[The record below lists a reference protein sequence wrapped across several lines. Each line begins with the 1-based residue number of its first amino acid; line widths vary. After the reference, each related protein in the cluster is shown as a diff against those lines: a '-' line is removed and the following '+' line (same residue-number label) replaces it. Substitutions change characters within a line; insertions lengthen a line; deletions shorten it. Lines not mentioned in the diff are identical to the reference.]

1 MMVAGASDAETKQ
14 RDGMKCVGANDIQ
27 IVMKTLSGNAEDV
40 ESEAPHLQCNYLDG
54 SDIKSPSRAA
64 GDVAVE
70 SSFSNPSVTDKPSG
84 STEKTFSKSSIS
96 LTSTGGKTK
105 SCEFDTPSS
114 LVFTQTSTHKGLSNE
129 VGENNCFLNVA
140 IQTLWHLGPFRCEIQ
155 RMIANKTSPTS
166 SENELMEALCD
177 LFTQYEHTE
186 LSTLPPT
193 ELRKVLSGL
202 FDHCGL
208 GKIAD
213 ANETLQAMLEK
224 IHMECSPENP
234 CLAHTVFGGLL
245 LEQATCRSCGM
256 TSEPKM
262 RNNFM
267 HYVYASEL
275 IKAHTRHTSRPATS
289 VQRSR
294 FGGLLHES
302 LGSNSRSCP
311 SNDRD
316 HYEGSVHMDDSVGQ
330 ITPNPILQHCSDNV
344 SNKLQIETTCNGGD
358 TNCTSHS
365 HSQRSSPLRSRAV
378 SVSSHVKEECQSIA
392 EIKVRVV
399 TPPNVLAISVGWTSA
414 RQSVGTLRSFLS
426 LISNTITLSDLFDI
440 APDKKISS
448 LFSSPLRSPTMS
460 LSATFALLS
469 PSRKSP
475 SASPSKRR
483 TGASGTPRRRSI
495 NSKKGRSD
503 GDSTGPSYVFRG
515 FVCYYG
521 SHYVSIFQV

>member
-1 MMVAGASDAETKQ
+1 MKQ
-14 RDGMKCVGANDIQ
+14 PEGVECVDANDIK
-27 IVMKTLSGNAEDV
+27 IVMKTLSVNTTNDMEKAT
-40 ESEAPHLQCNYLDG
+40 SQLQYDFLD
-54 SDIKSPSRAA
+54 SSIMKSPSSAA
-64 GDVAVE
+64 SDMPE
-70 SSFSNPSVTDKPSG
+70 ENRYPPSSIDKPSG
-84 STEKTFSKSSIS
+84 PSEKNGKRSKSPVS
-96 LTSTGGKTK
+96 LTSTGERPD
-105 SCEFDTPSS
+105 SSEFDTPSS
-114 LVFTQTSTHKGLSNE
+114 LVYAQTRTHKGLSNE

-155 RMIANKTSPTS
+155 KLISSTTSPTGRD
-166 SENELMEALCD
+166 NDMMEALCN

-186 LSTLPPT
+186 LSTVPPT

-202 FDHCGL
+202 FDHCKL

-224 IHMECSPENP
+224 IHMECSHENP

-245 LEQATCRSCGM
+245 LEQATCTSCGM

-275 IKAHTRHTSRPATS
+275 IRAHTRRISRPPGAGD

-294 FGGLLHES
+294 FGGLLYES
-302 LGSNSRSCP
+302 LGANSRSCP
-311 SNDRD
+311 SNDQD
-316 HYEGSVHMDDSVGQ
+316 HYEGS
-330 ITPNPILQHCSDNV
+330 ITPNPILQSCTDSG
-344 SNKLQIETTCNGGD
+344 SKGLQIETGCDGRE

-365 HSQRSSPLRSRAV
+365 PRSSPLRSRTE
-378 SVSSHVKEECQSIA
+378 SVTPPFKEECQSAA

-414 RQSVGTLRSFLS
+414 KQSIGTLRSFLS
-426 LISNTITLSDLFDI
+426 LISNTITLSDLCDI
-440 APDKKISS
+440 APEKKVNS
-448 LFSSPLRSPTMS
+448 LFNSPLRSPTMS
-460 LSATFALLS
+460 LSATFAMLS

-475 SASPSKRR
+475 NASPTKRR
-483 TGASGTPRRRSI
+483 FLKSSTPRRKSL
-495 NSKKGRSD
+495 NSKKWKPAD
-503 GDSTGPSYVFRG
+503 GDTTGPSYVFRG

-521 SHYVSIFQV
+521 SHYVSIFQVKETILFF